1 MSSLG
6 VYIELKDGKV
16 KKTALELLTLA
27 HQAGREAVA
36 VLFANDPG
44 ACADDL
50 AAYGAARI
58 VHDEIPKL
66 IEKPRIQGIVSRLRD
81 SNGDTCGQVGVEV
94 DE

>member
-1 MSSLG
+1 MKIT
-6 VYIELKDGKV
+6 IEFSTENDAFRAPG
-16 KKTALELLTLA
+16 EI
-27 HQAGREAVA
+27 GR
-36 VLFANDPG
+36 VLDH
-44 ACADDL
+44 
-50 AAYGAARI
+50 AARI